1 MDTQRYLKNVTTL
14 EYDSS
19 RCIGC
24 RMCLE
29 VCPHNVFRMVGKRAE
44 IVNRDKCME
53 CGACELNCE
62 PGALKV
68 KQGVGCASAVIYG
81 FLRGTEPNCDCGSDA
96 SCC

>member
-19 RCIGC
+19 KCIGC

-29 VCPHNVFRMVGKRAE
+29 VCPHNVFQMAGKRME
-44 IVNRDKCME
+44 NVDRDKCME

-62 PGALKV
+62 TGALKV
-68 KQGVGCASAVIYG
+68 QRGVGCAAAVIYG
-81 FLRGTEPNCDCGSDA
+81 YLRGTEPNCDCGSDGV
-96 SCC
+96 CC